1 VSDNPRAAGAAAVT
15 VVLWASAF
23 VAIRS
28 AGGHF
33 SPGALALG
41 RLLVASLAL
50 GVMWLLS
57 GDGWPSRAA
66 WPGILGSGVLWFGLY
81 MITLNWGEREV
92 DAGTAAMVVTIGPI
106 LIALLGGWLL
116 REGFPRRLGA
126 GMAVSLA
133 GAVVVGIS
141 QSGGRSS
148 VIGVVLCVV
157 AAVCYAAGV
166 VFQKP
171 ALGHASAIQVTTFG
185 CFTGTVACLPFAG
198 QLVSQLGS
206 APVSDTL
213 NVVYLGLF
221 PTMLGFTTWA
231 YALARTPSGKMGA
244 TTYAVPG
251 LVVLMSWL
259 ILGQVPRWLT
269 IAGGALCLAG
279 VAVTRSRSVRR
290 AAPAAPVAVAAEGQ
304 APLMT
309 SSINSPS
316 TSETSLRLENC
327 LFTMP

>member
-1 VSDNPRAAGAAAVT
+1 VSDNSRAAAAAAVT

-50 GVMWLLS
+50 GVMWLVS
-57 GDGWPSRAA
+57 GDGWPPRAA
-66 WPGILGSGVLWFGLY
+66 WPGIIGSGVLWFGLY

-92 DAGTAAMVVTIGPI
+92 DAGTAAMVVTIGPV

-133 GAVVVGIS
+133 GAIVVGVS
-141 QSGGRSS
+141 ESGGGRSS
-148 VIGVVLCVV
+148 VLGVVLCAV

-171 ALGHASAIQVTTFG
+171 ALGHASAVQVTTFG
-185 CFTGTVACLPFAG
+185 CFAGTAACLPFAG

-206 APVSDTL
+206 APAGATL

-231 YALARTPSGKMGA
+231 YALARTSSGKMGA

-279 VAVTRSRSVRR
+279 VAVSRSRPGAK
-290 AAPAAPVAVAAEGQ
+290 AAPAAPAAVPAESQ
-304 APLMT
+304 P
-309 SSINSPS
+309 
-316 TSETSLRLENC
+316 R
-327 LFTMP
+327 

>member
-1 VSDNPRAAGAAAVT
+1 MSDSARAAGAAAVT

-50 GVMWLLS
+50 GVLWLIS
-57 GDGWPSRAA
+57 GDGWPPRAA
-66 WPGILGSGVLWFGLY
+66 WPGIAGSGVMWFGLY

-133 GAVVVGIS
+133 GAIVVGVS
-141 QSGGRSS
+141 EAASSESGGGRSS
-148 VIGVVLCVV
+148 VLGVALCVV

-171 ALGHASAIQVTTFG
+171 ALGHATAIQVTTFG
-185 CFTGTVACLPFAG
+185 CFTGTAACLPFAG
-198 QLVSQLGS
+198 QLVPQFGS
-206 APVSDTL
+206 ASASEVL

-251 LVVLMSWL
+251 LVVLMAWL
-259 ILGQVPRWLT
+259 ILGQVPGWLT
-269 IAGGALCLAG
+269 LAGGALCLAG
-279 VAVTRSRSVRR
+279 VAVSRGKQRSPAPGEVPDSVTSAARS
-290 AAPAAPVAVAAEGQ
+290 G
-304 APLMT
+304 
-309 SSINSPS
+309 
-316 TSETSLRLENC
+316 
-327 LFTMP
+327 

>member
-1 VSDNPRAAGAAAVT
+1 VGDNSRAAGAAAVT

-23 VAIRS
+23 VSIRS

-50 GVMWLLS
+50 GVMWLIS
-57 GDGWPSRAA
+57 GDGWPPRAA
-66 WPGILGSGVLWFGLY
+66 WPGIAGSGVLWFGLY
-81 MITLNWGEREV
+81 MFTLNWGEREV

-116 REGFPRRLGA
+116 HEGFPRRLGA

-133 GAVVVGIS
+133 GAIVVGLS
-141 QSGGRSS
+141 ESASSGAAVVESDTAGAHGGQSPLL
-148 VIGVVLCVV
+148 GVALCVV
-157 AAVCYAAGV
+157 AAACYAAGV

-185 CFTGTVACLPFAG
+185 CFTGTVACLPFAW
-198 QLVSQLGS
+198 QLLSQLGS
-206 APVSDTL
+206 APASDTL

-251 LVVLMSWL
+251 LVVVMAWL

-269 IAGGALCLAG
+269 LAGGSLCLIG
-279 VAVTRSRSVRR
+279 VAVSRGNKRSPVPLEEVPDSVR
-290 AAPAAPVAVAAEGQ
+290 A
-304 APLMT
+304 
-309 SSINSPS
+309 
-316 TSETSLRLENC
+316 
-327 LFTMP
+327 

>member
-1 VSDNPRAAGAAAVT
+1 MSDNSRAAGAAAVT

-33 SPGALALG
+33 APGALAFG

-50 GVMWLLS
+50 GVVWLLR
-57 GDGWPSRAA
+57 GGGWPPRAA

-133 GAVVVGIS
+133 GAIVVGIS
-141 QSGGRSS
+141 ESGGGRNS

-157 AAVCYAAGV
+157 AAVGYAAGV

-171 ALGHASAIQVTTFG
+171 ALRHGSAVQVTTFG
-185 CFTGTVACLPFAG
+185 CLAGTVACLPFAG
-198 QLVSQLGS
+198 QFGSQLGS
-206 APVSDTL
+206 APVSATL

-221 PTMLGFTTWA
+221 PTTLGFTTWA
-231 YALARTPSGKMGA
+231 YALARTTSGKMGA
-244 TTYAVPG
+244 TTYAIPG
-251 LVVLMSWL
+251 LVVVMSWL

-269 IAGGALCLAG
+269 MAGGTLCLAG
-279 VAVTRSRSVRR
+279 VAVSRSRSGRR
-290 AAPAAPVAVAAEGQ
+290 
-304 APLMT
+304 
-309 SSINSPS
+309 SSPS
-316 TSETSLRLENC
+316 PSLPASALAQP
-327 LFTMP
+327 TGD

>member
-1 VSDNPRAAGAAAVT
+1 VSDNTRATGAAAVT

-23 VAIRS
+23 VSIRS

-50 GVMWLLS
+50 GVMWLAS
-57 GDGWPSRAA
+57 GDGWPPRAA
-66 WPGILGSGVLWFGLY
+66 WPGIGGSGVLWFGLY

-133 GAVVVGIS
+133 GAIVVGVAE
-141 QSGGRSS
+141 SGGGRTS
-148 VIGVVLCVV
+148 VIGVVLCVA

-171 ALGHASAIQVTTFG
+171 ALGHASAVQVTAFG
-185 CFTGTVACLPFAG
+185 CFAGTVACLPFAG

-206 APVSDTL
+206 APVGDTL

-221 PTMLGFTTWA
+221 PTMLGFTTWPTHWRGRLRGRWA
-231 YALARTPSGKMGA
+231 PPRTRSQGWSSSCRGWSLARCPGGLPSPAEHCAWPASRSPAPGPSG
-244 TTYAVPG
+244 G
-251 LVVLMSWL
+251 LRPL
-259 ILGQVPRWLT
+259 R
-269 IAGGALCLAG
+269 
-279 VAVTRSRSVRR
+279 RS
-290 AAPAAPVAVAAEGQ
+290 P
-304 APLMT
+304 
-309 SSINSPS
+309 
-316 TSETSLRLENC
+316 
-327 LFTMP
+327 

>member
-1 VSDNPRAAGAAAVT
+1 MGDNSRAAGAAAVT

-23 VAIRS
+23 VSIRS

-50 GVMWLLS
+50 GVMWLIS
-57 GDGWPSRAA
+57 GDGWPPRAA
-66 WPGILGSGVLWFGLY
+66 WPGIAGSGALWFGLY
-81 MITLNWGEREV
+81 MIT
-92 DAGTAAMVVTIGPI
+92 DAGTAAMVVTIGPV

-133 GAVVVGIS
+133 GAIVVGLS
-141 QSGGRSS
+141 ESGGGRTS
-148 VIGVVLCVV
+148 VLGVALCVV

-166 VFQKP
+166 VFQKL
-171 ALGHASAIQVTTFG
+171 ALGHASAVQVTTFG
-185 CFTGTVACLPFAG
+185 CFTGTVACLPFAW
-198 QLVSQLGS
+198 QLISQLGS
-206 APVSDTL
+206 APASDTL

-251 LVVLMSWL
+251 LVVAMSWL
-259 ILGQVPRWLT
+259 FLGQVPRWLT
-269 IAGGALCLAG
+269 LAGGVLCLAG
-279 VAVTRSRSVRR
+279 VAVSRGRKRS
-290 AAPAAPVAVAAEGQ
+290 PAPVEVPGSVGSAAG
-304 APLMT
+304 
-309 SSINSPS
+309 
-316 TSETSLRLENC
+316 
-327 LFTMP
+327 